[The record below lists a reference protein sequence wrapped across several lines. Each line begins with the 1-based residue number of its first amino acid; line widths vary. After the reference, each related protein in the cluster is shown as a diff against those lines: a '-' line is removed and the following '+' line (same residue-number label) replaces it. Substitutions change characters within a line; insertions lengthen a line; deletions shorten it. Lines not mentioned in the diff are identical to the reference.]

1 MKFVVW
7 QNYLRSQILYRNL
20 YTAKKRCHL
29 TLPVFFIC
37 LIFHFYNF
45 KHFFLFF
52 LKFVPKVR
60 SDVDRYISK
69 TYHEALHYVKP
80 DVIIF
85 LGDLIDEGS
94 VAGEQEF
101 KDYVRRFYNIF
112 NIKKNHDIGE
122 IIHNYLQ
129 F

>member
-1 MKFVVW
+1 M
-7 QNYLRSQILYRNL
+7 
-20 YTAKKRCHL
+20 CD
-29 TLPVFFIC
+29 LPVPLSACPFW
-37 LIFHFYNF
+37 Y
-45 KHFFLFF
+45 LF
-52 LKFVPKVR
+52 PPIIR

-112 NIKKNHDIGE
+112 NIKKNHDKGVHAKSIK
-122 IIHNYLQ
+122 IKM
-129 F
+129 